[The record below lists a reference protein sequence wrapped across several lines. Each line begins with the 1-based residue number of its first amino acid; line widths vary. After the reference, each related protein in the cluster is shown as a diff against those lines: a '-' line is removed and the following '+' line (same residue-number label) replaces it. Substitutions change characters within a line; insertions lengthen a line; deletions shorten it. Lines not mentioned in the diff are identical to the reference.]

1 MKKLIIDI
9 DDTISKTING
19 DYENS
24 QPIIEVIEKIKE
36 YKKEGFYIVLYSS
49 RNMRTFENNVGK
61 INVHTLPNLINW
73 LNKNNVFYDE
83 VYVGK
88 PWCGYEGFYID
99 DKAIRPS
106 EFLNYSYDEIRKL
119 LAAENKQRN
128 DSN

>member
-24 QPIIEVIEKIKE
+24 QPIVEVIEKIKE

-49 RNMRTFENNVGK
+49 RSMRTFENNLGK
-61 INVHTLPNLINW
+61 INVHTLPNIINW

-106 EFLNYSYDEIRKL
+106 EFLKYSYDEIIKL